1 MLIPSVD
8 VLPREI
14 WTIIGLHLRP
24 RHLVKLMLTCKTINM
39 AVNNEMYW
47 TRVAAHVQ
55 WRNCQFM
62 DLSSSQLYFMNGLE
76 CGYYAGMNE
85 FLEYMDDVIQD
96 EFPEYQILDL
106 RMRVVTRFK
115 DELVKYHD
123 PVSMQGD
130 ENQITMKTF
139 TRRLLLYEYQFVPV
153 NEKMI
158 KFVNNLEDSQMPYKF
173 KKEIMTNLRDLVCG
187 LHPKTCLG
195 DLVIGICRFV

>member
-8 VLPREI
+8 VLSRDI

-24 RHLVKLMLTCKTINM
+24 RHLVRLMQTCKTINM
-39 AVNNEMYW
+39 VVNNETYW
-47 TRVAAHVQ
+47 TRVAAHLQ
-55 WRNCQFM
+55 WRNCQLM

-96 EFPEYQILDL
+96 EFPEYQSLDL
-106 RMRVVTRFK
+106 RMRVVTSFK
-115 DELVKYHD
+115 DELIKHHD
-123 PVSMQGD
+123 TGSMQGD

-153 NEKMI
+153 NDKMI
-158 KFVNNLEDSQMPYKF
+158 KFVNDLEDSQIPYKF
-173 KKEIMTNLRDLVCG
+173 KREIMTKLRDLLCG
-187 LHPKTCLG
+187 LHHKTCLS
-195 DLVIGICRFV
+195 DLANGICQFV